1 MIGEFADGVGV
12 ATPLLDR
19 TAELFERFVAMGL
32 SDCDGAAMI
41 DVIGSLPRAKSEQS
55 VAAKATTADAKG
67 ESA

>member
-1 MIGEFADGVGV
+1 
-12 ATPLLDR
+12 
-19 TAELFERFVAMGL
+19 MGL